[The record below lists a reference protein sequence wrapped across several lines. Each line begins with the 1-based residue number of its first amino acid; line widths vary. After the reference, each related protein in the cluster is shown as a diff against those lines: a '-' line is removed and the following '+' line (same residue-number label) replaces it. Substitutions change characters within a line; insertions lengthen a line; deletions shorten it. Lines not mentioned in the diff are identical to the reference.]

1 MHVRMRLVPNRLAHL
16 ACKAKYSVTDQ
27 SVPRC
32 VARLAGLSRKA
43 PCTHAPCTSLAS
55 LRRMKLSPPH
65 LQAGLA
71 GAVEAGVV
79 LDVHGGDAALPLLVL
94 LQAAE

>member
-1 MHVRMRLVPNRLAHL
+1 
-16 ACKAKYSVTDQ
+16 
-27 SVPRC
+27 
-32 VARLAGLSRKA
+32 
-43 PCTHAPCTSLAS
+43 
-55 LRRMKLSPPH
+55 MKLSPPH